1 MGVCKCACV
10 CLSVCKREGE
20 RLWGWRE
27 WGGGGRGVC
36 VCVCVREKERD
47 CVWGGGE
54 GVGVCVSECVC
65 VGGWGGVCVCVC
77 TCRPVY
83 LNTHVWEVR
92 RGRRT
97 RTQPFNTTESH
108 LWPVAGRPHSKQTP
122 LTLTAVPGPPTRPC
136 PRSCRTTPGSRTWTL
151 PVPQTAP
158 PRSPASTE
166 RLGTA
171 AYPVRAVCLDV
182 YI

>member
-1 MGVCKCACV
+1 M
-10 CLSVCKREGE
+10 
-20 RLWGWRE
+20 
-27 WGGGGRGVC
+27 
-36 VCVCVREKERD
+36 
-47 CVWGGGE
+47 
-54 GVGVCVSECVC
+54 
-65 VGGWGGVCVCVC
+65 C

-97 RTQPFNTTESH
+97 RPQPFNTTVTH
-108 LWPVAGRPHSKQTP
+108 LRPAAGRPHSKQTP
-122 LTLTAVPGPPTRPC
+122 LTLTAVPGPLTRPC

-166 RLGTA
+166 RLGTG
-171 AYPVRAVCLDV
+171 AYPVRAMCLDV
-182 YI
+182 CIYKYRYIYTARQLEAFSGNHLHLHHHSRNTHTTTAPSPTACLLYTSDAADES